1 MARLAGDLL
10 VWSAAHRE
18 SDVTLWVFVWSI
30 FVCALSAHS
39 AHKEQLQTKIVPA
52 INVAKRTFSVSVVR
66 TAHIRVT
73 HSAHFPGYFTA
84 HNAQTRSQNQPDRPW
99 WSSEQERHGRTQQ
112 STVMAV
118 EPWRGLQLTH
128 TNWCYVLLVVCVH
141 EGCRDHYIDYYWMTC
156 IVLDSRSVPLLK
168 DTSSTS
174 TMDTTI
180 FLSAR

>member
-112 STVMAV
+112 STVMTVKPQCASHI
-118 EPWRGLQLTH
+118 LLTNH
-128 TNWCYVLLVVCVH
+128 FGVLVVCVG
-141 EGCRDHYIDYYWMTC
+141 EECRDHSIGYHSTTC
-156 IVLDSRSVPLLK
+156 IVLDSRSVPLPK
-168 DTSSTS
+168 DTSSIS
-174 TMDTTI
+174 TMDTTT
-180 FLSAR
+180 FLSVR